1 MKCPNCSAEI
11 KPNTRFCPSCG
22 NNVESLSGKILIP
35 DVDPKVAALEK
46 ALGNKYKIIRK
57 VGAGGFADVYLGEH
71 TQLGREVA
79 IKILRVAEDEEM
91 IERFRREARAAA
103 KLSHPNIID
112 IYDVG
117 DSGDTYY
124 FVMKYIP

>member
-1 MKCPNCSAEI
+1 MKCPNCSTEV
-11 KPNTRFCPSCG
+11 KPKTRFCPLCG
-22 NNVESLSGKILIP
+22 FNVESISGGAMVP
-35 DVDPKVAALEK
+35 DVDPKIAALET
-46 ALGNKYKIIRK
+46 ALGNKYKILRK
-57 VGAGGFADVYLGEH
+57 IGSGGFADVYLGEH

-112 IYDVG
+112 IY
-117 DSGDTYY
+117 
-124 FVMKYIP
+124 